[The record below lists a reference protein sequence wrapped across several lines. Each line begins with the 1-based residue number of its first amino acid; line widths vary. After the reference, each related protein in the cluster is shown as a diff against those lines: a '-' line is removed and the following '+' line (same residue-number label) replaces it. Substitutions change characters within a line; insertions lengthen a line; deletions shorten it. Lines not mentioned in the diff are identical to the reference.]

1 MLITYEL
8 VPLPFKRGDSVHL
21 KGEMNSLFKGAH
33 GEVNHKKNKPKQNQH
48 FEKLP

>member
-21 KGEMNSLFKGAH
+21 KGEDELFIQRSTWRSKPQ
-33 GEVNHKKNKPKQNQH
+33 KKQTKAKPA
-48 FEKLP
+48 L